1 MMKQLKKSVSV
12 LKNTVK
18 LKLLNLLVL
27 SLTLLGCEKSY
38 PTYHDLNGEYVI
50 DQVIVIWENTSTN
63 ESGDNIII
71 SGGYTTVDPITPLDS
86 FEVGVTRFKI
96 TDANRTFMWGKR
108 LTDAGNPWMYSTE
121 CVLRSDFLTGEW
133 DNLTVFF
140 NLDEYNTSR
149 VFEVSTVGVD
159 DFLGTIHQNVNGTR
173 YDITYSFR
181 EVGP

>member
-1 MMKQLKKSVSV
+1 MKQLKKSVTV
-12 LKNTVK
+12 LKNMAK

-38 PTYHDLNGEYVI
+38 PTYHDLNGEYVV
-50 DQVIVIWENTSTN
+50 DQVIVLWENTLTN
-63 ESGDNIII
+63 ESGDNIIL
-71 SGGYTTVDPITPLDS
+71 SGDFSMVDPVTPLDS
-86 FEVGVTRFKI
+86 FKVGVTRFKI

-121 CVLRSDFLTGEW
+121 CVLRSDFISGEW
-133 DNLTVFF
+133 DNLTIFF
-140 NLDEYNTSR
+140 RLDESNTSR
-149 VFEVSTVGVD
+149 VFEVSTVGID
-159 DFLGTIHQNVNGTR
+159 DFLGTLHQDVNGTR

>member
-1 MMKQLKKSVSV
+1 MKRLEKLKSV
-12 LKNTVK
+12 LKDT
-18 LKLLNLLVL
+18 LNLNLTVL
-27 SLTLLGCEKSY
+27 SLLALTLLGCEKSY

-50 DQVIVIWENTSTN
+50 DQVIVIWENTLTN
-63 ESGDNIII
+63 ESGNDIIL
-71 SGGYTTVDPITPLDS
+71 SGGYTTIDPVTPLDS
-86 FEVGVTRFKI
+86 FEVGITRFKI

-121 CVLRSDFLTGEW
+121 CMLRSDFISGEW
-133 DNLTVFF
+133 DNLTIFF
-140 NLDEYNTSR
+140 KLDESNTTR

-159 DFLGTIHQNVNGTR
+159 DFLGTIHQDVNGTR